1 MSRSVQPLSRKHSD
15 AEAIRSVA
23 AGQEVLPG
31 RWSGQS
37 NSMFT
42 INVNLVDVSVSKL

>member
-1 MSRSVQPLSRKHSD
+1 MPRRVQPLSRKHSEAD
-15 AEAIRSVA
+15 AIRNVA
-23 AGQEVLPG
+23 AGQEVLRG

-42 INVNLVDVSVSKL
+42 INVNLVGVNVSKL